1 MVRREGADERRLDR
15 GACLHHS
22 RDKKIGGGLIEC
34 LLAPARSRRSS
45 AQIQF
50 HNIYCLGSG
59 QTMLL
64 INLLGTVERSSNVHI
79 VPATIDNSQAPSYG
93 FIESDHRLI
102 SISFEIGWLPQGLG
116 G

>member
-1 MVRREGADERRLDR
+1 
-15 GACLHHS
+15 
-22 RDKKIGGGLIEC
+22 
-34 LLAPARSRRSS
+34 
-45 AQIQF
+45 
-50 HNIYCLGSG
+50 
-59 QTMLL
+59 MLL